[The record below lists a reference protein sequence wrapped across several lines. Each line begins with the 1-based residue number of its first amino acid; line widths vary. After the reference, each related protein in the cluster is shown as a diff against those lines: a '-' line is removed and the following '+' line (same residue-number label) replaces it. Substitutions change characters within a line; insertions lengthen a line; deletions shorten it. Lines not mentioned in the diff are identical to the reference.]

1 MVGKK
6 LGEVFSSLKDN
17 LLFIFSVILLSIT
30 TTSCERSFQNFDK
43 NLLEVRRGPQNCK
56 KKRKNG
62 QDWTFFGRGT
72 HILGP
77 YWYSSVWIALQ
88 SYAHCLSGLSE
99 LVTSRFETENDILTS
114 LHDDVI
120 KNKNCWGQKGHNS

>member
-43 NLLEVRRGPQNCK
+43 NLLEK
-56 KKRKNG
+56 KKELEEFSEKSNMRKK
-62 QDWTFFGRGT
+62 Q
-72 HILGP
+72 ILK
-77 YWYSSVWIALQ
+77 SQ
-88 SYAHCLSGLSE
+88 NE
-99 LVTSRFETENDILTS
+99 
-114 LHDDVI
+114 
-120 KNKNCWGQKGHNS
+120 

>member
-43 NLLEVRRGPQNCK
+43 NLLEK
-56 KKRKNG
+56 KKELEEFSEKSSIRKE
-62 QDWTFFGRGT
+62 Q
-72 HILGP
+72 ILK
-77 YWYSSVWIALQ
+77 SQ
-88 SYAHCLSGLSE
+88 NE
-99 LVTSRFETENDILTS
+99 QN
-114 LHDDVI
+114 
-120 KNKNCWGQKGHNS
+120 

>member
-43 NLLEVRRGPQNCK
+43 NLLEK
-56 KKRKNG
+56 KKELEEFSEKSNMRKK
-62 QDWTFFGRGT
+62 Q
-72 HILGP
+72 ILK
-77 YWYSSVWIALQ
+77 SQ
-88 SYAHCLSGLSE
+88 NE
-99 LVTSRFETENDILTS
+99 
-114 LHDDVI
+114 
-120 KNKNCWGQKGHNS
+120 KN